1 MSDLVD
7 IKLIID
13 KDWPKL
19 TVYIKSNERNEDV
32 EGIITAVQAY
42 AEKKVP
48 MVQAYFKGSLVMLPQ
63 RKIIRF
69 YVDNRKVMAQTA
81 ERIYETKKPLY
92 EIEEILD
99 KKRFIR
105 ISQSE
110 TVNIKRVKNF
120 DFSVAGTIGLELENG
135 EITWV
140 SRRRIKDVRTLL
152 SGGRDGDLSKL
163 FSHHIQEHIFLQYP
177 GVVPGIFHNIFKDQ
191 IRISTTDYRYVL
203 Y

>member
-19 TVYIKSNERNEDV
+19 TVYIKGNERNEDV
-32 EGIITAVQAY
+32 EGIIAAVQAY
-42 AEKKVP
+42 SEKKVP
-48 MVQAYFKGSLVMLPQ
+48 MIQAYFKGCLVMLPQ

-81 ERIYETKKPLY
+81 ERVYETKKALY

-99 KKRFIR
+99 KKKFVR

-110 TVNIKRVKNF
+110 NINIRRVKNF
-120 DFSVAGTIGLELENG
+120 DFSVTGTIGLELENG
-135 EITWV
+135 DITWV
-140 SRRRIKDVRTLL
+140 SRRRIKDVRALL
-152 SGGRDGDLSKL
+152 AGEKTEVNTGGNATGTA
-163 FSHHIQEHIFLQYP
+163 E
-177 GVVPGIFHNIFKDQ
+177 GN
-191 IRISTTDYRYVL
+191 T
-203 Y
+203 

>member
-13 KDWPKL
+13 NDWPKL

-32 EGIITAVQAY
+32 EGIIAAVQAY
-42 AEKKVP
+42 SEKKVP

-92 EIEEILD
+92 EVEEILD

-110 TVNIKRVKNF
+110 TVNLKRVKNF

-135 EITWV
+135 ETTWV

-152 SGGRDGDLSKL
+152 SGGRDGD
-163 FSHHIQEHIFLQYP
+163 
-177 GVVPGIFHNIFKDQ
+177 
-191 IRISTTDYRYVL
+191 
-203 Y
+203 